1 MTCFIANPIV
11 CRAYAKCHGWQETFA
26 HFFIKSHRRSSDH
39 LSLSS
44 GAISTYLKD
53 PSIDSGR
60 ESSSDT
66 NNLNIPLVPPQV
78 FEISSSPDDP
88 TKEKLIRQLELSPI
102 IHTNLSRTFSSPR
115 YSSLSNSILTPMT
128 MSIDGRDV
136 TPEYLR
142 RNSEEYQAQ
151 TFDMITTPISRE
163 DLHHSL
169 IKTETSNEISSV
181 LFSSTQQ
188 APSRIP

>member
-1 MTCFIANPIV
+1 
-11 CRAYAKCHGWQETFA
+11 
-26 HFFIKSHRRSSDH
+26 
-39 LSLSS
+39 
-44 GAISTYLKD
+44 
-53 PSIDSGR
+53 
-60 ESSSDT
+60 
-66 NNLNIPLVPPQV
+66 
-78 FEISSSPDDP
+78 
-88 TKEKLIRQLELSPI
+88 
-102 IHTNLSRTFSSPR
+102 
-115 YSSLSNSILTPMT
+115 